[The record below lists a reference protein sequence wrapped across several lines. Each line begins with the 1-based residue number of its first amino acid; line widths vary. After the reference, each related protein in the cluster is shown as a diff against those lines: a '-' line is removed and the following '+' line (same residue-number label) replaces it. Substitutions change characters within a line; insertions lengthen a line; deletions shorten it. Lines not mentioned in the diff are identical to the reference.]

1 VSFSKKYNLEKLVY
15 FEIFDSIE
23 DAIQREKQLKA
34 GSRNRKTSFIK
45 SMNPLWKDLY
55 QEILL

>member
-15 FEIFDSIE
+15 FEIFNSIE

-45 SMNPLWKDLY
+45 SMNTLWKDLY